1 METRERPCPPRHPD
15 KAEHSTKLAEKTIV
29 TVSGFS
35 HDFSFLMCS
44 CLSSAV
50 SSRRVV
56 IGTHWVRKFQIE
68 EEKKPEK

>member
-1 METRERPCPPRHPD
+1 METRESPCPLRHPD

-44 CLSSAV
+44 CLSSAM
-50 SSRRVV
+50 SSQES
-56 IGTHWVRKFQIE
+56 GNGYPLGE
-68 EEKKPEK
+68 EIPD